1 MALCEHG
8 RSCRCG
14 PWRPISHVGAQQHC
28 FAAIVQVQEA
38 MLTGESVPISK
49 NLIPVAENAGLGDR
63 KCMAFSAT
71 TVSAG
76 QGLGVV
82 VATGGRSAVIT
93 LKELRFSGSQY
104 YQKASILL
112 HISA

>member
-1 MALCEHG
+1 
-8 RSCRCG
+8 
-14 PWRPISHVGAQQHC
+14 
-28 FAAIVQVQEA
+28 

-49 NLIPVAENAGLGDR
+49 NLIPVAETAGLGDR

-82 VATGGRSAVIT
+82 VATGGS
-93 LKELRFSGSQY
+93 SSQ
-104 YQKASILL
+104 
-112 HISA
+112 

>member
-1 MALCEHG
+1 
-8 RSCRCG
+8 
-14 PWRPISHVGAQQHC
+14 
-28 FAAIVQVQEA
+28 

-49 NLIPVAENAGLGDR
+49 NLHAVAEASGLGDR

-82 VATGGRSAVIT
+82 TATGA
-93 LKELRFSGSQY
+93 
-104 YQKASILL
+104 
-112 HISA
+112 

>member
-1 MALCEHG
+1 M
-8 RSCRCG
+8 
-14 PWRPISHVGAQQHC
+14 RPASRL
-28 FAAIVQVQEA
+28 VQPSPLAHSPPPQVLDA

-49 NLIPVAENAGLGDR
+49 NLVPVKEASGLGDR

-82 VATGGRSAVIT
+82 CATGNNRVRYRG
-93 LKELRFSGSQY
+93 
-104 YQKASILL
+104 
-112 HISA
+112 